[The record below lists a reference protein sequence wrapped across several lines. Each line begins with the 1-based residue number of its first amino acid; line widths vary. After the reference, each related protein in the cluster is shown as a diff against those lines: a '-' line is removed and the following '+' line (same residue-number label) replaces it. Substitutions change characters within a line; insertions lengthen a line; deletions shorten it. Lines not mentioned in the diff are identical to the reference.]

1 MRVTFSVLMNKFI
14 AQGSDASGKLLML
27 GVLSLIC
34 FALDFFGVPFIQAVR
49 LAMDDMVLSVKRVAN
64 DVADFPRAFSQYL
77 NLKDKNEKLKLENEK
92 LKAKVAVLSNVE
104 KEVEEL
110 KAAANLRY
118 RSSRFECMEKVLG
131 FDNSI
136 YSSYV
141 LVSALHGKTTEGAV
155 VLSSNSLVGLV
166 MSSNGHIA
174 KVLPITSC
182 KIFVP
187 VKNANGEHV
196 ILTGTDTDEMV
207 SVAIRSNTTSTLN
220 IGDILYTSGEGGT
233 YEQDIPVATITSI
246 DSTKNEIHAKPLVKL
261 NALSFVWTISP
272 VEWGK

>member
-1 MRVTFSVLMNKFI
+1 MRVTCSVLMNKFI
-14 AQGSDASGKLLML
+14 AKGSDASGKLLML
-27 GVLSLIC
+27 GLFSLVC
-34 FALDFFGVPFIQAVR
+34 VSLDFFEVPFIQAAR
-49 LAMDDMVLSVKRVAN
+49 LAMDDMVLSVKCVAN

-77 NLKDKNEKLKLENEK
+77 SLKDKNEKLKLENEE
-92 LKAKVAVLSNVE
+92 LRAKVAVLSNAK

-166 MSSNGHIA
+166 MSSSGHIA

-182 KIFVP
+182 KIFIP
-187 VKNANGEHV
+187 AKNTNGEHI
-196 ILTGTDTDEMV
+196 ILNGTDKDEMV

-220 IGDILYTSGEGGT
+220 VGDILYTSGEGGT
-233 YEQDIPVATITSI
+233 YEQDIPVAKITSVDI
-246 DSTKNEIHAKPLVKL
+246 AQNEIRAKPLV
-261 NALSFVWTISP
+261 NFNDLSFVWTTTP
-272 VEWGK
+272 VEWRK